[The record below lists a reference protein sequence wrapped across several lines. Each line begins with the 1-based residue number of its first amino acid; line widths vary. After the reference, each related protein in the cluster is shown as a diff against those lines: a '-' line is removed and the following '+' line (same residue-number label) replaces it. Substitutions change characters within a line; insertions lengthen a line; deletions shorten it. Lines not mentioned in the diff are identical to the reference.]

1 MKADATPDP
10 NFVESLEWQLRRE
23 LRRADRFA
31 PAHPPASRRWALMAV
46 LLLASGL
53 VGAAGMGA
61 AQQVQGARRAEP
73 VLKLMDARAQAAA
86 KVRESAAAV
95 LADTQASFRAGRTPE
110 GRVAV
115 AEARLSDA
123 ESLAA
128 RAALDLEEARL
139 SGQPPRDELSAP
151 LVKTRDFVSERLRLV
166 LTARQQHL
174 TLAEGALKQA
184 QTLHSAGAVGIATVS
199 AAQLTQQL
207 AVIDVEETSA
217 RIAARQ
223 RFLAGT
229 EDAAKV
235 ERSDLQTLADHRLL
249 RAQERTNAAQKSMET
264 TRLLH
269 SAGRVSMDELRAAE
283 EALAEVLWELTIAQ
297 SEAAILR
304 GEDMPPR

>member
-10 NFVESLEWQLRRE
+10 NFVQSLEWQLRRE

-31 PAHPPASRRWALMAV
+31 PAQSPASRRWALMAV

-61 AQQVQGARRAEP
+61 AQQVQVARRAEP

-95 LADTQASFRAGRTPE
+95 LADAQASFRAGRTAE
-110 GRVAV
+110 GRVSV

-128 RAALDLEEARL
+128 RAALDLEETRL

-174 TLAEGALKQA
+174 TLAEGSLKRA
-184 QTLHSAGAVGIATVS
+184 QTLHSAGAASIATVS
-199 AAQLTQQL
+199 AAQLAKHL
-207 AVIDVEETSA
+207 AEIDVQETSA

-229 EDAAKV
+229 EDAAQV
-235 ERSDLQTLADHRLL
+235 ERSDLQTLADHRVL

-269 SAGRVSMDELRAAE
+269 SAGRVSTDELRTAE
-283 EALAEVLWELTIAQ
+283 EALAEVQWELTIAQ

-304 GEDMPPR
+304 GEDTPPR